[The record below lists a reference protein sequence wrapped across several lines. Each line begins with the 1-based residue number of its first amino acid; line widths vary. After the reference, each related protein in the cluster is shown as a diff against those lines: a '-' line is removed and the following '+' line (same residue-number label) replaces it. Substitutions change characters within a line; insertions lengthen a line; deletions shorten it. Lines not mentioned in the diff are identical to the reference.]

1 MFEIKAVISEE
12 MVLDLCHDLKVM
24 KDEIGKGGEA

>member
-1 MFEIKAVISEE
+1 MFEIKALVSEE

-24 KDEIGKGGEA
+24 KDEISQGIKT